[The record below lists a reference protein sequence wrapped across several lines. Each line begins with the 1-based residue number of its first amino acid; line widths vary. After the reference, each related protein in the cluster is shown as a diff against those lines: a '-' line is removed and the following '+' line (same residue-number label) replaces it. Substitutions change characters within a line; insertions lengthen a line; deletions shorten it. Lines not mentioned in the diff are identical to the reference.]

1 MLTYKTEIKQ
11 TLKGVLT
18 LKLTLS
24 NSGKGRILVTCL
36 SASFLS
42 LGLSQEK

>member
-1 MLTYKTEIKQ
+1 MLTYKTELKQ
-11 TLKGVLT
+11 TLKAMLT

-24 NSGKGRILVTCL
+24 NSGKGRILVMCL
-36 SASFLS
+36 FTSFLS